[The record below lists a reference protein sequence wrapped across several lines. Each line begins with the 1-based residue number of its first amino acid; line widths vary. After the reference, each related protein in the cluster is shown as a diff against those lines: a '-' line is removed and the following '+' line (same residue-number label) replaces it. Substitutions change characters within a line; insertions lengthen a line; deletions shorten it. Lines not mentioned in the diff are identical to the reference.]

1 MTPFGLTCLCGMMT
15 FCMMFTLGWHA
26 TRARD
31 AAARSRKSARL
42 QGARYFAAVSR
53 RLRTVRRRREANGR
67 QRDLLIDI
75 SNYRHTRMEPAG
87 GQNTRFLALP
97 TVAVRLPALPI
108 ESRLARPRFSHV
120 AEPIRLDTITPFRE
134 RIYDVHGTR

>member
-15 FCMMFTLGWHA
+15 FCMMFTLGWRA

-31 AAARSRKSARL
+31 AAARSRKSALL
-42 QGARYFAAVSR
+42 QGACCFAAVWR
-53 RLRTVRRRREANGR
+53 RLRVVRCWREANGR
-67 QRDLLIDI
+67 QRDIA
-75 SNYRHTRMEPAG
+75 NYRHTGIEPAD
-87 GQNTRFLALP
+87 GQDTRFLALP
-97 TVAVRLPALPI
+97 TVAVRLLTLPI
-108 ESRLARPRFSHV
+108 ESRLVRPRFTQA